1 MACHNTA
8 RPKTSDHMNRLVSD
22 PWDVLATNA
31 RRPSS
36 RDEFELKVGFLVK
49 HLWTGKLLRI
59 TSIDFW
65 GGAHDVGGH
74 ELQTEAVDASSC
86 TQNDT
91 LASLLAEAVGEGD
104 DNASHSSNES
114 CMGDEQ
120 VLAGDMCTINGPGGC
135 FDRTS
140 LCERCC
146 IYFEPSFVTW
156 SFDSRPSRT
165 WLDANEW
172 QWDGPLRR
180 SHSSCRRCEAHHP
193 TGRVLWGLLRRRFIA
208 KGVADFW
215 SHLAH
220 HPRYVATHAA
230 IAAAS
235 IGSIMDAM

>member
-1 MACHNTA
+1 MD
-8 RPKTSDHMNRLVSD
+8 PD
-22 PWDVLATNA
+22 PWDVLAIEH

-36 RDEFELKVGFLVK
+36 RDGFELKVGFLVK
-49 HLWTGKLLRI
+49 HVGTGKLLRI

-74 ELQTEAVDASSC
+74 GLETEAVDASEC
-86 TQNDT
+86 TQNDA
-91 LASLLAEAVGEGD
+91 LASVLAEAVREGD

-114 CMGDEQ
+114 CPSQPSDEGCMDDEQ
-120 VLAGDMCTINGPGGC
+120 VLAGDMCTINGPDGC

-140 LCERCC
+140 FCERCSIC
-146 IYFEPSFVTW
+146 FEPSFVTW
-156 SFDSRPSRT
+156 SFDSKE

-172 QWDGPLRR
+172 QWDGPLVR
-180 SHSSCRRCEAHHP
+180 SYSSCRRCEAHHP